1 MVAATRRERLR
12 TETIAEIK
20 QAAWAEL
27 QDAGVQDLSL
37 RGVARRLGM
46 APSALYRYFESR
58 DELLTALIIEAY
70 SALGAELERH
80 YRRAAK
86 RRAATARGVFLEVA
100 RAYRKWALSHALEY
114 KLIFGTSIPG
124 YTGTE
129 QTTEASM
136 RSSGVLLRIMADLV
150 RQEGASTDGVRGELA
165 PEVRKKLQSWS
176 ETLADPLP
184 PEALRAALACYATLH
199 GAINLEIYSHLPSK
213 MGSEE
218 MFVAL
223 IEHSIAGVLP
233 RSPEPV
239 D

>member
-12 TETIAEIK
+12 AETITEIK

-70 SALGAELERH
+70 SALGDELERR
-80 YRRAAK
+80 YKRASTK
-86 RRAATARGVFLEVA
+86 HTAAREVFLEVA
-100 RAYRKWALSHALEY
+100 RAYRKWALSHPLEY
-114 KLIFGTSIPG
+114 RLIFGTSIPG

-136 RSSGVLLRIMADLV
+136 RSAGVLLRIMADLV
-150 RQEGASTDGVRGELA
+150 HQEGLSPRPGTG
-165 PEVRKKLQSWS
+165 QSGS
-176 ETLADPLP
+176 GGAQAAADLGGHHG
-184 PEALRAALACYATLH
+184 RAATAG
-199 GAINLEIYSHLPSK
+199 GA
-213 MGSEE
+213 
-218 MFVAL
+218 
-223 IEHSIAGVLP
+223 AGGAGLLRQPARRDQPRDVL
-233 RSPEPV
+233 RTCRARWQ
-239 D
+239 

>member
-1 MVAATRRERLR
+1 MPATRRERIR
-12 TETIAEIK
+12 AETISEIK
-20 QAAWAEL
+20 EAAWAEL

-37 RGVARRLGM
+37 RKVARRLGM

-58 DELLTALIIEAY
+58 DELLSALIIEAY

-80 YRRAAK
+80 YRRASK
-86 RRAATARGVFLEVA
+86 RRTSTVHDVFLEVA

-114 KLIFGTSIPG
+114 KLIFGTSIEG

-136 RSSGVLLRIMADLV
+136 RSSGVLLKVMADLV
-150 RQEGASTDGVRGELA
+150 RQHGLDVDGWPDDDLA
-165 PEVRKKLQSWS
+165 PEVRKKLQAWAD
-176 ETLADPLP
+176 TLPDPLP
-184 PEALRAALACYATLH
+184 LAALRAALACYATLH
-199 GAINLEIYSHLPSK
+199 GAINLEIYSHLPPD
-213 MGSEE
+213 MASEE

-223 IEHSIAGVLP
+223 VENSVTAVLP
-233 RSPEPV
+233 

>member
-1 MVAATRRERLR
+1 M
-12 TETIAEIK
+12 
-20 QAAWAEL
+20 
-27 QDAGVQDLSL
+27 
-37 RGVARRLGM
+37 
-46 APSALYRYFESR
+46 
-58 DELLTALIIEAY
+58 
-70 SALGAELERH
+70 
-80 YRRAAK
+80 
-86 RRAATARGVFLEVA
+86 A

-136 RSSGVLLRIMADLV
+136 RSAGVLLRIMADLV
-150 RQEGASTDGVRGELA
+150 RQRGVQVDDWQVELA
-165 PEVRKKLQSWS
+165 PDVRKKLQGWS
-176 ETLADPLP
+176 DTLADPLP

-223 IEHSIAGVLP
+223 IEHSVAGVLP
-233 RSPEPV
+233 NPASPELV

>member
-12 TETIAEIK
+12 AETIAEIK

-27 QDAGVQDLSL
+27 QDSGVQDLSL

-70 SALGAELERH
+70 SALGAELDKH

-86 RRAATARGVFLEVA
+86 RRNATPHDVFLEVA
-100 RAYRKWALSHALEY
+100 RAYRKWALSHVLEY

-136 RSSGVLLRIMADLV
+136 RTSAVLLRVMADLV
-150 RQEGASTDGVRGELA
+150 HQRGLGAEDWPTELA
-165 PEVRKKLQSWS
+165 PEVRKKLQAWS
-176 ETLADPLP
+176 DTLTEPLP

-199 GAINLEIYSHLPSK
+199 GAINLELYSHLPSK

-218 MFVAL
+218 MFVA
-223 IEHSIAGVLP
+223 IVEHSIAAALP
-233 RSPEPV
+233 R
-239 D
+239 

>member
-1 MVAATRRERLR
+1 MAAATRRERLR
-12 TETIAEIK
+12 TETTAEIK

-27 QDAGVQDLSL
+27 QDAGLQDLSL

-70 SALGAELERH
+70 SALGAELERR
-80 YRRAAK
+80 YRRASA
-86 RRAATARGVFLEVA
+86 RRTATPREVFLEVA
-100 RAYRKWALSHALEY
+100 RAYRKWALSHSLEY

-136 RSSGVLLRIMADLV
+136 RSAGVLLRIMADLL
-150 RQEGASTDGVRGELA
+150 RQEGLDAGSWHEDLA
-165 PEVRKKLQSWS
+165 PEVRKRLQAW
-176 ETLADPLP
+176 ADTMDEPLP

-199 GAINLEIYSHLPSK
+199 GAINIEMYSHLPSK

-218 MFVAL
+218 TFVAI
-223 IEHSIAGVLP
+223 IEHSIDAVLP
-233 RSPEPV
+233 R
-239 D
+239 

>member
-27 QDAGVQDLSL
+27 QDAGAQDLSL

-70 SALGAELERH
+70 SALAEELERH
-80 YRRAAK
+80 YGRASRR
-86 RRAATARGVFLEVA
+86 RNATAHDVFLQVA
-100 RAYRKWALSHALEY
+100 RAYRKWALSHSLEY

-129 QTTEASM
+129 QTTEASI
-136 RSSGVLLRIMADLV
+136 RSSAVLLRIMADMI
-150 RQEGASTDGVRGELA
+150 REKGIEAGDWRGELD
-165 PEVRKKLQSWS
+165 PDVRSKLQAWS
-176 ETLADPLP
+176 ETLAEPLP
-184 PEALRAALACYATLH
+184 PEALRAALACFATLH
-199 GAINLEIYSHLPSK
+199 GAINLEIYSHLPKK

-218 MFVAL
+218 MFVAI
-223 IEHSIAGVLP
+223 IEHSVDTAL
-233 RSPEPV
+233 RS
-239 D
+239 

>member
-27 QDAGVQDLSL
+27 QDSGVQDLSL

-70 SALGAELERH
+70 SALGAELERN
-80 YRRAAK
+80 YRRASK
-86 RRAATARGVFLEVA
+86 RRKAGAHEVFLEVA
-100 RAYRKWALSHALEY
+100 RAYRRWALSHSLEY

-136 RSSGVLLRIMADLV
+136 RSSGVLLRVMADLV
-150 RQEGASTDGVRGELA
+150 RQEGLDGKWRDDLG
-165 PEVRKKLQSWS
+165 PEVRKKLQAWS
-176 ETLADPLP
+176 DSLDEPLP

-223 IEHSIAGVLP
+223 IDNSVASALP
-233 RSPEPV
+233 R
-239 D
+239 

>member
-1 MVAATRRERLR
+1 MVAATRRDRLR
-12 TETIAEIK
+12 TETTAEIK

-46 APSALYRYFESR
+46 APSALYRYFDSR

-70 SALGAELERH
+70 SALGDELERR
-80 YRRAAK
+80 YRRATK
-86 RRAATARGVFLEVA
+86 RRGTTAHEVFLEVA
-100 RAYRKWALSHALEY
+100 RAYRKWALAHALEY

-136 RSSGVLLRIMADLV
+136 RSSGVLLRVMADLV
-150 RQEGASTDGVRGELA
+150 RQQGLADIWQEDLA
-165 PEVRKKLQSWS
+165 PEVRTKLQAWS
-176 ETLADPLP
+176 DTLAEPLP
-184 PEALRAALACYATLH
+184 PEALRAALTCYATLH

-213 MGSEE
+213 MASEE
-218 MFVAL
+218 MFLALVGSSVA
-223 IEHSIAGVLP
+223 AVLP
-233 RSPEPV
+233 R
-239 D
+239 

>member
-1 MVAATRRERLR
+1 MAATRRVRIR

-20 QAAWAEL
+20 KAAWAEL
-27 QDAGVQDLSL
+27 QDFGVQDLSL

-46 APSALYRYFESR
+46 APSAIYRYFESR

-80 YRRAAK
+80 YRRASK
-86 RRAATARGVFLEVA
+86 RRAATVHDVFLQVA

-136 RSSGVLLRIMADLV
+136 RSSGVLLRVMADLV
-150 RQEGASTDGVRGELA
+150 RQRGLDAESWQEELT
-165 PEVRKKLQSWS
+165 PEVRKKLQAWS
-176 ETLADPLP
+176 DTLPDPLP
-184 PEALRAALACYATLH
+184 PEALRTALACYATLH
-199 GAINLEIYSHLPSK
+199 GAINLELYSHLPSK
-213 MGSEE
+213 MASEE

-223 IEHSIAGVLP
+223 VERSVTALLP
-233 RSPEPV
+233 R
-239 D
+239 

>member
-12 TETIAEIK
+12 AETITEIK

-70 SALGAELERH
+70 SALGDELERR
-80 YRRAAK
+80 YKRASAK
-86 RRAATARGVFLEVA
+86 HTAAREVFLEVA
-100 RAYRKWALSHALEY
+100 RAYRKWALSHPLEY
-114 KLIFGTSIPG
+114 RLIFGTSIPG

-136 RSSGVLLRIMADLV
+136 RSAGVLLRIMADLV
-150 RQEGASTDGVRGELA
+150 RQEGLEPDAWRSELA
-165 PEVRKKLQSWS
+165 PEVRKRLQTWAD
-176 ETLADPLP
+176 TMADPLP
-184 PEALRAALACYATLH
+184 PEALRAALGCYATLH
-199 GAINLEIYSHLPSK
+199 GALHLEIYSHLPSK
-213 MGSEE
+213 MGSEG
-218 MFVAL
+218 MFVAI
-223 IEHSIAGVLP
+223 IEHSLDAVLP
-233 RSPEPV
+233 R
-239 D
+239 

>member
-1 MVAATRRERLR
+1 SRLNMAHSGLSDCRSVREHCSLFLLGCQYQWSRCEQCSLSASLGFMAATRRVRIR

-20 QAAWAEL
+20 KAAWAEL
-27 QDAGVQDLSL
+27 QDFGVQDLSL

-80 YRRAAK
+80 YRRASK
-86 RRAATARGVFLEVA
+86 RRGATAHDVFLQVA
-100 RAYRKWALSHALEY
+100 RAYRKWALSHLLEY
-114 KLIFGTSIPG
+114 RLIFGTSIPG

-150 RQEGASTDGVRGELA
+150 RQEGASTEGLRGELA
-165 PEVRKKLQSWS
+165 PEVRKKLQAWS

-184 PEALRAALACYATLH
+184 P
-199 GAINLEIYSHLPSK
+199 
-213 MGSEE
+213 
-218 MFVAL
+218 
-223 IEHSIAGVLP
+223 
-233 RSPEPV
+233 
-239 D
+239 